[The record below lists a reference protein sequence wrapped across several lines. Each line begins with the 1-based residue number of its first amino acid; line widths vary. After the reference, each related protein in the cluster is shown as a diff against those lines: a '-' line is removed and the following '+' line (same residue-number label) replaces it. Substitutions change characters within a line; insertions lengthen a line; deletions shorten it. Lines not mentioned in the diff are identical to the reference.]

1 VSGLELKDPT
11 SLVSLNGFYGGI
23 NIAISIGKVTPIG
36 FFNLNISLFTPK
48 NVRVGAIILPES
60 TADCETESV
69 TSTPPPGSSLSSS
82 PVPPDLDSE
91 IEIIN
96 MDVDSDDAGMAING
110 GKATAAFGD
119 VTYDLEAYNADDDDG
134 GFHDAEKYPDPYN
147 DTYDEYYDDSAG
159 KTVPIVR
166 SEENYYRC
174 NNGNYNKFYTEN
186 DDYNE
191 NELENEN
198 DSEGMKDFMASKSS
212 YTLSSG
218 SNINNMD
225 DRFPELIPVPKGSKT
240 ALISDINEDVL
251 YEGEASM
258 FITYYTIDN
267 VADFSNRS
275 MASRSSSDTANNID
289 SNNRTYS
296 NRNSYENDQHS
307 SDENNENKN
316 TNESSDD
323 NNSTP
328 STSTSTSIPT
338 EASCFI
344 SFDGS
349 RSLEILHGSTYLRVY
364 LLLSDTLNVSP
375 CDFRLWVIGS
385 VPRDE
390 NTNNNINNKKPHQN
404 NKDGNDNTNND
415 VIRNSNENTSTNTS
429 ESTKNEITRC
439 IDFTTSWNEIVQESV
454 FYVEVLS
461 GERLISDESFDA
473 NFRCFR
479 YDESDWTS
487 KLKNELRNYHNT
499 QSYSVCNGYKPFE
512 TNFNVNYTEEAFDKE
527 NKTTTP
533 LAPFNEN
540 DAIFGCGLGSSNPPL
555 YGKNSLSSRTRM
567 NLTNELDA
575 ISTEIVRLFGYYP
588 TRIPSKSYLLF
599 VKVFNPYMHAK
610 TSADADAA
618 MGSDTGAGANGGML
632 SSESE
637 SVPGSAAIPEA
648 VPVAVSI
655 PYPVTVAV
663 NPDSL
668 GTDISADK
676 DKESKVS
683 ECYLPPLPPLYISSI
698 ADGADALSP
707 ALTLSTPS
715 ALYSATSAVE
725 QCETDGQ
732 TPQSI
737 HPPHSDTSSLPVSPT
752 RHSPALR
759 SPLMTIGTILVTP
772 DATCS
777 QLLALVDALISP
789 HTDLFLPFPL
799 PSSGARKAVE
809 RERNGSSSG
818 VTIQRSA
825 SRNGIDEKTV
835 KNDTDIPQG
844 ISDTAVA
851 SFKDSLTYNCF
862 RRGSAH
868 SVECSKAAVEV
879 MSDVFLSC
887 TDFIRQV
894 RTSSFCICLSVC
906 LSYTLYLSSA
916 VFCPSLSLYSC
927 AHVDLFCTSKSLLNI
942 VLCREINLWIIS
954 HRQ

>member
-69 TSTPPPGSSLSSS
+69 TSTPPLGSSLSSS

-96 MDVDSDDAGMAING
+96 MDVDSDDAGMALNG

-159 KTVPIVR
+159 KTVPMVR
-166 SEENYYRC
+166 SAENYYRC

-186 DDYNE
+186 DGYNE

-198 DSEGMKDFMASKSS
+198 DSEGMKDFMASKAS
-212 YTLSSG
+212 YTQSSG
-218 SNINNMD
+218 SNINNMEG
-225 DRFPELIPVPKGSKT
+225 RFPELIPVPKGSKT
-240 ALISDINEDVL
+240 ALISDTDEDVL

-267 VADFSNRS
+267 VADFTNRP
-275 MASRSSSDTANNID
+275 MGSRSNSDTANNNNS
-289 SNNRTYS
+289 SNS
-296 NRNSYENDQHS
+296 NSNSYENDQYS
-307 SDENNENKN
+307 SAENNENKN
-316 TNESSDD
+316 TNESSD
-323 NNSTP
+323 NNST
-328 STSTSTSIPT
+328 TSTSSSIPT

-349 RSLEILHGSTYLRVY
+349 RSLEILQGSTYLRVY

-390 NTNNNINNKKPHQN
+390 NANNNINNKNNHQN
-404 NKDGNDNTNND
+404 NNDGNDNTNNY
-415 VIRNSNENTSTNTS
+415 VIRNSNENTSTNTNTN
-429 ESTKNEITRC
+429 TKNEITRC

-499 QSYSVCNGYKPFE
+499 QSYSQCNGYKPFE

-527 NKTTTP
+527 NKTATQ

-555 YGKNSLSSRTRM
+555 YGTNSLSSRTRI
-567 NLTNELDA
+567 NLKNELDA

-618 MGSDTGAGANGGML
+618 MGIDTGAGANGGMR
-632 SSESE
+632 SSE
-637 SVPGSAAIPEA
+637 SVPGSAAVPEA
-648 VPVAVSI
+648 VPVAV
-655 PYPVTVAV
+655 PNPVTVTV
-663 NPDSL
+663 NPDAV
-668 GTDISADK
+668 GIDISADK

-707 ALTLSTPS
+707 PLTLSTPS
-715 ALYSATSAVE
+715 ALHSATSAVE

-732 TPQSI
+732 TPQSTY
-737 HPPHSDTSSLPVSPT
+737 PPHSDTSSLPVSPT
-752 RHSPALR
+752 PHSPTLR

-789 HTDLFLPFPL
+789 RKDLFLPFPL

-809 RERNGSSSG
+809 RERNGSSG

-835 KNDTDIPQG
+835 KNDADIPQG
-844 ISDTAVA
+844 ISDTAAV

-894 RTSSFCICLSVC
+894 RTLSFCICMSVC
-906 LSYTLYLSSA
+906 LS
-916 VFCPSLSLYSC
+916 VFHTPSLFLRILSVSSLYSC
-927 AHVDLFCTSKSLLNI
+927 ALGELFCTSKYSWNI

-954 HRQ
+954 LC